1 MAVGAAAVSAYVRG
15 LDEHLADRFEGYRA
29 HLEGQL
35 LAPPTRRTYAGRV
48 GGYLA
53 WLAELDPV
61 LRRQQD
67 DPFTHG
73 RAPRLHHPRLPHP
86 PRQRTQGQARL
97 GQPHPRRA

>member
-29 HLEGQL
+29 HLEAQP

-61 LRRQQD
+61 LRRQQG

-73 RAPRLHHPRLPHP
+73 H
-86 PRQRTQGQARL
+86 ARDYT
-97 GQPHPRRA
+97 GP